1 MKRGRLN
8 RTDPCVFN
16 SNTVCCAALARA
28 AWLIC
33 FTHCVC
39 VCTSTPPTWVT
50 VSCCLPRNIP
60 LSYSNTNSSSAP
72 LDLQCSV
79 CVCLCSMCVR
89 LACACLCRI
98 CVSVYVACVSVSV
111 CVFAACVCVCVCSA
125 ASAAPERCVC
135 CGAVPVTELLGCL
148 SRSGW
153 KPDPCCTAVSEGE
166 SSVCTHKDV
175 CVENGEQVQLKCK
188 IVKRGR

>member
-1 MKRGRLN
+1 
-8 RTDPCVFN
+8 
-16 SNTVCCAALARA
+16 
-28 AWLIC
+28 
-33 FTHCVC
+33 
-39 VCTSTPPTWVT
+39 
-50 VSCCLPRNIP
+50 
-60 LSYSNTNSSSAP
+60 
-72 LDLQCSV
+72 
-79 CVCLCSMCVR
+79 MCVR
-89 LACACLCRI
+89 
-98 CVSVYVACVSVSV
+98 
-111 CVFAACVCVCVCSA
+111 VCSA